1 MAVVLGHISVM
12 YNIMGFILRTEH
24 SKQVRARTTERGGK
38 KESEEKVRGTKKEK
52 EREGRSQ
59 RRE

>member
-1 MAVVLGHISVM
+1 M
-12 YNIMGFILRTEH
+12 YNMMGFILRTKH
-24 SKQVRARTTERGGK
+24 SKQVRVRTRERGGK
-38 KESEEKVRGTKKEK
+38 KESEENGRGTKKEK

>member
-1 MAVVLGHISVM
+1 M

-24 SKQVRARTTERGGK
+24 SKQVRARTRERGGK